1 MERLFQPQAA
11 NICVPTSST
20 TDLCGGGM
28 LGCDARSTPV
38 SAIDELKKRSMIIH
52 PALGP
57 RVVQI
62 RLLPEATLQM

>member
-1 MERLFQPQAA
+1 MERLFQPRAA
-11 NICVPTSST
+11 DISVRHFFDHGFMWWWNAR
-20 TDLCGGGM
+20 
-28 LGCDARSTPV
+28 CDARSTPV

-52 PALGP
+52 PAFGR